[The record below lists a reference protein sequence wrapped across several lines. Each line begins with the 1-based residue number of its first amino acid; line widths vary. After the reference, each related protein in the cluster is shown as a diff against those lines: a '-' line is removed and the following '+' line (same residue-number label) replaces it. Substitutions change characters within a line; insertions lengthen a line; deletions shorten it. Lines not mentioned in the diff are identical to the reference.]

1 MKEALSELLNVFSRD
16 LLFRAFSAYGVVMT
30 LPRALPWAITFR
42 AFGAENQEFS
52 HTLRSGWVSLAFTA

>member
-1 MKEALSELLNVFSRD
+1 MKEVLSELLNVFGRD

-52 HTLRSGWVSLAFTA
+52 HTLGSRVGDGC